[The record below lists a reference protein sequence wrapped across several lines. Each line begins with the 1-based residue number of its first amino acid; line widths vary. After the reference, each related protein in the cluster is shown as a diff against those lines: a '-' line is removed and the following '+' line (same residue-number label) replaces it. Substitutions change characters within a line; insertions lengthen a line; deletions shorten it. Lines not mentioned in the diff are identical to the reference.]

1 VWHDARVPEAAP
13 PDLTVN
19 DLRGMKQLRRVA
31 GLLSFLHEAGCGRD
45 RAGNRELHFDDY
57 VLLVLLYLFN
67 PLIDS
72 MRTLQKVAELPEV
85 RKRLGIKRFS
95 LGSFSE
101 SCRVFEPA
109 MLRRVVDQLAAGLR
123 PVGRHELLSDLPGT
137 LTLVDS
143 TVIHTL
149 CARWPR
155 RCSCRC
161 ATGPAATATRGGCT
175 CTWTWTTTCPRRGS

>member
-1 VWHDARVPEAAP
+1 MTHDGCVAETTPSE
-13 PDLTVN
+13 LTLA
-19 DLRGMKQLRRVA
+19 DIRGFKQLRRVA
-31 GLLSFLHEAGCGRD
+31 GLLSFLHDNGCGRD

-101 SCRVFEPA
+101 SCRVFDPA
-109 MLRRVVDQLAAGLR
+109 MLQSVIDQLAGKLR
-123 PVGRHELLSDLPGT
+123 PLGRHELLKDLP
-137 LTLVDS
+137 
-143 TVIHTL
+143 
-149 CARWPR
+149 
-155 RCSCRC
+155 
-161 ATGPAATATRGGCT
+161 
-175 CTWTWTTTCPRRGS
+175 